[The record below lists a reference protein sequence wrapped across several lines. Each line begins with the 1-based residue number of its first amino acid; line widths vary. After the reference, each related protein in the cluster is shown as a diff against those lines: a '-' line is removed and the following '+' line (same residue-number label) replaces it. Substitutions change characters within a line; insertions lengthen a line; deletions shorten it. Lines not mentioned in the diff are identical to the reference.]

1 MECKKQSAQNQ
12 GLGRNGG
19 RCVQPGCV
27 RQGEDVETT
36 PLPCRAQRLARGV
49 PAHLTFIFREW
60 ICMILARASSLGMGN
75 SIFRSRRPERSN
87 AGSKMSTL
95 LVAAIT

>member
-1 MECKKQSAQNQ
+1 MRGQ
-12 GLGRNGG
+12 GVLGREKTWRPL
-19 RCVQPGCV
+19 RCS
-27 RQGEDVETT
+27 R
-36 PLPCRAQRLARGV
+36 RAQHLACGV
-49 PAHLTFIFREW
+49 LAHLTFIFREW

-75 SIFRSRRPERSN
+75 SIFRSRRPERSK